1 MIIDFHTH
9 VGDHRTPERMDRLPV
24 TWEGLI
30 ERLDSEGID
39 KAVVL
44 PSGVSPE
51 SMKAPFLFS
60 PQVDIIGQL
69 KAAQQYQDR
78 IISFGNLD
86 PRMGCL
92 GNLEPHQ
99 VENPP
104 ETDFSWILARFREL
118 GCVGIGE
125 ITANIA
131 VDDPR
136 VISLFRQC
144 GNFDLPVL
152 FHCTG
157 PGRGVYGLYDE
168 VGLPRLERLLQAVP
182 DTTVIGHA
190 PGFWAEI
197 EGDITAEK
205 KFVYPT
211 GPIRTEGSLSRL
223 LRSYPNLYAD
233 ISANSGFNAIS
244 RDKAFGVDFLTEFQD
259 KILFGTDVCFGGQ
272 DGRMPHLGYLRGLLE
287 ENQIAPRVFAKITG
301 ENALKILKLY
311 SSDSKPSEEKS

>member
-1 MIIDFHTH
+1 VIIDFHTH
-9 VGDHRTPERMDRLPV
+9 VGDHRSPDRMDRLAV
-24 TWEGLI
+24 TWKGLI
-30 ERLDSEGID
+30 ERLDEEGID

-51 SMKAPFLFS
+51 SLKAPFLFS
-60 PQVDIIGQL
+60 PQVDIIAQL
-69 KAAQQYQDR
+69 KAAREYQDR
-78 IISFGNLD
+78 VIPFGNLD

-104 ETDFSWILARFREL
+104 EADFSWLLARFREL

-125 ITANIA
+125 ITANIS

-144 GNFDLPVL
+144 GEFGLPVL

-157 PGRGVYGLYDE
+157 SGAGVYGLYDE

-205 KFVYPT
+205 KFIYPT
-211 GPIRTEGSLSRL
+211 GLIQREGSLSRL

-259 KILFGTDVCFGGQ
+259 KVLFGTDVCFGDP
-272 DGRMPHLGYLRGLLE
+272 DGRMPHLGYLRSLLE
-287 ENQIAPRVFAKITG
+287 EKQITPKVFAKITG
-301 ENALKILKLY
+301 ENALNILKLD
-311 SSDSKPSEEKS
+311 SSNSQAGGEKS

>member
-9 VGDHRTPERMDRLPV
+9 VGDHRTPEGMDRLPI

-30 ERLDSEGID
+30 ERLDEEGID

-51 SMKAPFLFS
+51 SLKAPFLFS
-60 PQVDIIGQL
+60 PQVDILSQL
-69 KAAQQYQDR
+69 EAAREYQDR
-78 IISFGNLD
+78 VIPFGCLD

-104 ETDFSWILARFREL
+104 ETDFSWVLGRFREL

-144 GNFDLPVL
+144 GDLDLPVL

-168 VGLPRLERLLQAVP
+168 VGLPRLQRLLQAVP

-197 EGDITAEK
+197 EGDISAEK
-205 KFVYPT
+205 KFIYPT
-211 GPIRTEGSLSRL
+211 GPIQREGSLSRL

-244 RDKAFGVDFLTEFQD
+244 RDKAFGVRFLTEFQD
-259 KILFGTDVCFGGQ
+259 KILFGTDVCFGGP
-272 DGRMPHLGYLRGLLE
+272 DGRMPHLNYLRGLLE
-287 ENQIAPRVFAKITG
+287 EKKITPQVFAKITG
-301 ENALKILKLY
+301 GNALKILKLD
-311 SSDSKPSEEKS
+311 SSNSKAGGERF